1 MHYII
6 LTDALYLSMVLNRTY
21 NAIFSAHRRNSR
33 FRIFG
38 GLWFGE
44 EKPFFSTFLKPFVET
59 FKKTEVQGNRLQS
72 IDITGYWVFIIA
84 KRSTLNHFF
93 DQHYKL
99 LCSVYLLH
107 SSII

>member
-1 MHYII
+1 MQFFL
-6 LTDALYLSMVLNRTY
+6 LTGGTAGSEYLV
-21 NAIFSAHRRNSR
+21 AC
-33 FRIFG
+33 
-38 GLWFGE
+38 GLVKKSLSFQH
-44 EKPFFSTFLKPFVET
+44 SSSPFVET